1 MAGASRWTPRHDDG
15 KRGREPA
22 DGQFSGVA
30 AGGLSR
36 RSARSA
42 GRTPWISTGISY
54 DVGTAAWLPAAVT
67 RNAGAEA
74 WNATQRT
81 HWSPHAGPPA
91 SPRSEGPAPPWSQA
105 SAASAAAW
113 QGAGRMSA
121 VTALWPRPPQHA
133 LGASCAT
140 LAPSAFTDI
149 RNATRRVN
157 RRRRCAF
164 IACFVVGH
172 EVGQIIGQC
181 RIACEFIIASSDLDQ
196 LCGSCAT
203 RLRGLRPSRP

>member
-1 MAGASRWTPRHDDG
+1 MAGASRWTPLHDDG

-22 DGQFSGVA
+22 DGQFSGTV

-42 GRTPWISTGISY
+42 GRAPWCNTGISY
-54 DVGTAAWLPAAVT
+54 SVGTTAWLPVAMM
-67 RNAGAEA
+67 RNAGDEA

-91 SPRSEGPAPPWSQA
+91 SLRSERPAPPWSQA

-113 QGAGRMSA
+113 HGAGCMSA
-121 VTALWPRPPQHA
+121 VTALWSRPPQHA
-133 LGASCAT
+133 LGKNCAM

-157 RRRRCAF
+157 RRRKREF
-164 IACFVVGH
+164 IECFVVGH
-172 EVGQIIGQC
+172 ELGQIIGQC
-181 RIACEFIIASSDLDQ
+181 RIACESNVASSDLDQ
-196 LCGSCAT
+196 LRRSCAAS
-203 RLRGLRPSRP
+203 LRRRRP